1 RLLDPPAGADT
12 ITRSAHDAE
21 QSVAGFW
28 PGDDKVREP
37 AFFAYTWPKP
47 EGIELAEP
55 APDGAVWYA
64 DMGLFLLP
72 YEAVRT
78 SADPRAALLAFLDS
92 TYSAGAERAAWA
104 PELAID

>member
-1 RLLDPPAGADT
+1 M
-12 ITRSAHDAE
+12 
-21 QSVAGFW
+21 
-28 PGDDKVREP
+28 
-37 AFFAYTWPKP
+37 
-47 EGIELAEP
+47 
-55 APDGAVWYA
+55 WYA